1 MRLAVEIACAVLAIA
16 GVLIVF
22 TCPLTVVPPA
32 PSVKYAPL
40 ALLFLGVV
48 VALRALIRPAT
59 SECLCP
65 VEPYRTAVPM
75 PDRLA
80 MICSFLC

>member
-1 MRLAVEIACAVLAIA
+1 MKLIVEIACAVLAIA

-22 TCPLTVVPPA
+22 TSPLTVMPPA

-40 ALLFLGVV
+40 ALLFFGVV

-59 SECLCP
+59 NECLCP
-65 VEPYRTAVPM
+65 VEPYSTAAPR

-80 MICSFLC
+80 LNCSLLC